1 MTQGYMIYS
10 QKVTPNAAATRYLDP
25 FGIQGIQTSEA
36 NTRIKIAQNRA
47 KKLFVW
53 CISNDLDPDI
63 GLCTVTLRWN
73 GNNTAL
79 QVLIGAASGT
89 GWFFDTQDVLWNDE
103 DEISIKIDIVGPGTV
118 SIVVGVCFLSQ

>member
-10 QKVTPNAAATRYLDP
+10 QKVTPNAGTRYLDP

-36 NTRIKIAQNRA
+36 NTRIKIAQNTA

-53 CISNDLDPDI
+53 CIDNGLDPDT
-63 GLCTVTLRWN
+63 GLCRVTLRWN

-79 QVLIGAASGT
+79 EVLIGAVHGT
-89 GWFFDTQDVLWNDE
+89 GWFFDTEDVLWNDE

-118 SIVVGVCFLSQ
+118 IIVVGVCFLSQ